1 MKTVLVAL
9 GTRPEAIKLA
19 SVILELKKYPEDF
32 RTIVCSTGQ
41 HRQMLDQVLAFF
53 GIQPDHDVEVMVE
66 NQSLFDL
73 TAGMLTG
80 LRSILDREAPDIVLV
95 QGDTTT
101 TFVASLAA
109 FYLKIPIGHVE
120 AGLRTHDKHRPFPEE
135 KNRHLV
141 SVLAD
146 FHFAPTSWAAQNLIA
161 EGIPQD
167 SIWTTGNTGID
178 SLFKA
183 LELIRRAGT
192 DGAIPTTD
200 STENTGSTGIALPEP
215 VATNTSSDRRMI
227 LVTGHRRESF
237 GDGFQRICHALRK
250 IARSNPDVDI
260 VYPVH
265 LNPNVRGPV
274 FDFLGQRDATAPSNV
289 HLIEPLDYPRFV
301 NLMAHAHLI
310 LTDSGGI
317 QEEAPSLGKP
327 VLVLRETTE
336 RPEGLAAGSVK
347 LVGTDPETIVRETQA
362 LLDDDQLYTRMASRR
377 NPYGDGTA
385 ATKIATLLK
394 QVL

>member
-19 SVILELKKYPEDF
+19 SVILELKKHPEDF

-146 FHFAPTSWAAQNLIA
+146 FHFAPTQWAAQNLIA

-183 LELIRRAGT
+183 LELIRRTGT

-200 STENTGSTGIALPEP
+200 STENTGNTGIALPEP
-215 VATNTSSDRRMI
+215 VATNTNSDRRMI

-274 FDFLGQRDATAPSNV
+274 FDFLGQRDATTPSNV
-289 HLIEPLDYPRFV
+289 HLIEPLDYPHFV

-327 VLVLRETTE
+327 GAM
-336 RPEGLAAGSVK
+336 PDSG
-347 LVGTDPETIVRETQA
+347 
-362 LLDDDQLYTRMASRR
+362 
-377 NPYGDGTA
+377 
-385 ATKIATLLK
+385 
-394 QVL
+394 

>member
-32 RTIVCSTGQ
+32 RTIVCATGQ

-53 GIQPDHDVEVMVE
+53 GIEPDHDVDVMVE
-66 NQSLFDL
+66 DQSLFEL

-80 LRSILDREAPDIVLV
+80 LRNILEREAPDIVLV

-120 AGLRTHDKHRPFPEE
+120 AGLRTHDKHHPFPEE

-146 FHFAPTSWAAQNLIA
+146 FHFAPTQWAAQNLIA

-183 LELIRRAGT
+183 LDLIRSPSANYGRWNI
-192 DGAIPTTD
+192 DNED
-200 STENTGSTGIALPEP
+200 IALPEP
-215 VATNTSSDRRMI
+215 AAGTKKSERRLI

-237 GDGFQRICHALRK
+237 GDGFQRICRALRK
-250 IARSNPDVDI
+250 IAQANPDVDI

-265 LNPNVRGPV
+265 LNPNVRRPV
-274 FDFLGQRDATAPSNV
+274 YDILGQREDTDPSNV

-301 NLMAHAHLI
+301 RLMADAHLV

-327 VLVLRETTE
+327 VLVLRDTTE
-336 RPEGLAAGSVK
+336 RPEGINAGSVK
-347 LVGTDPETIVRETQA
+347 LVGTDTDTIVRETQA
-362 LLDDDQLYTRMASRR
+362 LLENGEQYTRMASRQ

-385 ATKIATLLK
+385 ATQIVALLK
-394 QVL
+394 HNPKFQI